1 MTVKGWFLL
10 QLIFSFYYFYFFL
23 SMKNDKNCYILYE
36 KLFLF
41 FTFLSKTG
49 TVYAFVV
56 PVVVPDDSSL
66 VKTFV
71 TSVALVAIVR
81 HLVDLQHVGPQLTS
95 CHFLKI
101 EIKTNF

>member
-1 MTVKGWFLL
+1 
-10 QLIFSFYYFYFFL
+10 
-23 SMKNDKNCYILYE
+23 MKNDKNCNILIE

-41 FTFLSKTG
+41 FTFCHIQYI
-49 TVYAFVV
+49 YAVVV

>member
-1 MTVKGWFLL
+1 
-10 QLIFSFYYFYFFL
+10 
-23 SMKNDKNCYILYE
+23 MKNCFYSLLLCHIQYI
-36 KLFLF
+36 
-41 FTFLSKTG
+41 
-49 TVYAFVV
+49 YAVVV